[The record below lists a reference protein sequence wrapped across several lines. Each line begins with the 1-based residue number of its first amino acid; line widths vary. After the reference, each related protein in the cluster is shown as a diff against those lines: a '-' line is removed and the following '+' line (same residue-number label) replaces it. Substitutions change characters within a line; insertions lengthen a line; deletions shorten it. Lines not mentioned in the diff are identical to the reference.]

1 MLRQK
6 EVLPGIWHIGDDRDN
21 FCTLIVGETG
31 AILFD
36 TAMGFDD
43 LNSCVEA
50 LTRHKPTVICSHS
63 HFDHVGGGGQFD
75 RVYLHPEEFPLLDLA
90 AGRVPTLEVTLE
102 ADLAHAARFYRE
114 REKVLPIEGGTVL
127 DLGGRT
133 VEVVHLPGHTPG
145 SIGLLCREDRL
156 LLAGDTL
163 SPQCCIFFRESLPLS
178 ACADTV
184 RGIGKLEFDH
194 FLSSHFDFLFPRE
207 ILTKFI
213 ACFDLPGKKRGMDYG
228 FPPLPEEKGKF
239 LVLEPC
245 DPVIG
250 QLIGLAVKEEDAPAP
265 PKKQKIKQE
274 VLP

>member
-1 MLRQK
+1 MSLRQI
-6 EVLPGIWHIGDDRDN
+6 EILPGIWHIGDDKNN

-31 AILFD
+31 AVLFD
-36 TAMGFDD
+36 TTMGFDD
-43 LNSCVEA
+43 LKGCVAAITPHE
-50 LTRHKPTVICSHS
+50 PTVICSHN
-63 HFDHVGGGGQFD
+63 HFDHVGGGAQFD

-102 ADLAHAARFYRE
+102 ADLSHAARFYRE
-114 REKVLPIEGGTVL
+114 RERILPIEGGTVL
-127 DLGGRT
+127 ELGGKT
-133 VEVVHLPGHTPG
+133 VEVIHLPGHTPG

-178 ACADTV
+178 VCADTV
-184 RGIGKLEFDH
+184 RSIEGLEFDH

-207 ILTKFI
+207 ILEKFI

-228 FPPLPEEKGKF
+228 FPPLPGEKGKF

-245 DPVIG
+245 NPVIG

-265 PKKQKIKQE
+265 PKKQRIK
-274 VLP
+274 

>member
-1 MLRQK
+1 MSLRQI
-6 EVLPGIWHIGDDRDN
+6 EILPGIWHIGDDKNN

-31 AILFD
+31 AVLFD
-36 TAMGFDD
+36 TTMGFDD
-43 LNSCVEA
+43 LKGCVAAITPHE
-50 LTRHKPTVICSHS
+50 PTVICSHN

-75 RVYLHPEEFPLLDLA
+75 RVYLHSEEFPLLDLA

-102 ADLAHAARFYRE
+102 ADLSHAARFYRE
-114 REKVLPIEGGTVL
+114 RERILPIEGGTVL
-127 DLGGRT
+127 ELGGKT
-133 VEVVHLPGHTPG
+133 VEVIHLPGHTPG

-178 ACADTV
+178 VCADTV
-184 RGIGKLEFDH
+184 RSIEGLEFDH

-207 ILTKFI
+207 ILAKFI

-228 FPPLPEEKGKF
+228 FPPLPGEKGKF

-245 DPVIG
+245 NPVIG

-265 PKKQKIKQE
+265 PKKQRIK
-274 VLP
+274 